1 MTMIKSVSGN
11 PDPFAPFEE
20 EKKSDEYG
28 LKNSTYNRIRMV

>member
-1 MTMIKSVSGN
+1 MIKSVSGN
-11 PDPFAPFEE
+11 PDPFAPFE

>member
-11 PDPFAPFEE
+11 PDPFASIRR
-20 EKKSDEYG
+20 KGDEYG